1 MSADYGYINA
11 RVRGMRSR
19 LLGPNFYQSALDATD
34 FRAFLST
41 LTQTPY
47 MRELEEAQARSEGL
61 AVVDQAVARNFYN
74 TARRLLSFSDGKPHE
89 LIEVLLLPFDLA
101 NLKAIARG
109 KHAGKGIE
117 DIQGSLFPAG
127 SLKPSLL
134 EEAAAASDM
143 PSAAQVLALSR
154 TELAAAFLRAARQ
167 YQNDADLFAVELALD
182 QAYYAAGLQRLRD
195 AGAPAELVRHFQRQI
210 DATNLLTALK
220 LRGRE
225 VDTLPGELFVP
236 GGREVKRAVF
246 DALLTDA
253 EGGALQAL
261 SDGAFSGVADAAAR
275 GDLAAAEGEVRRL
288 LDAGAKR
295 LAADP
300 LDIGIVVD
308 FLRRKEE
315 EAAQLRLLARGKFYG
330 VSREALE
337 RELAHA

>member
-19 LLGPNFYQSALDATD
+19 LLGPNFYQAALDATD
-34 FRAFLST
+34 YRAFLST

-74 TARRLLSFSDGKPHE
+74 TARRLLSFSDGQPHE
-89 LIEVLLLPFDLA
+89 LIEVLLLPFDLS

-109 KHAGKGIE
+109 KHADKGIE

-134 EEAAAASDM
+134 EEAAATSDM

-154 TELAAAFLRAARQ
+154 SELATAFLKAARQ
-167 YQNDADLFAVELALD
+167 YQNDQDLFAVELALD
-182 QAYYAAGLQRLRD
+182 KAYYAAALQRLKD
-195 AGAPAELVRHFQRQI
+195 AGAPSELVRHFQRQI

-225 VDTLPGELFVP
+225 VDIQPGELFVP

-246 DALLTDA
+246 EALLADG
-253 EGGALQAL
+253 EGGLQAL
-261 SDGAFSGVADAAAR
+261 SDGAFAGVAEAAAR

-295 LAADP
+295 LALDP

-330 VSREALE
+330 VPREALE